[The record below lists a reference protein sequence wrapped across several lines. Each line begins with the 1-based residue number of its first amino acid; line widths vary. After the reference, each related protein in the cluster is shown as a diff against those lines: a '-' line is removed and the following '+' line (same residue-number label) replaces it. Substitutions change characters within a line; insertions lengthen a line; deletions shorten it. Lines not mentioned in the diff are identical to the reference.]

1 MKSFFTV
8 EPKKK
13 AVPTLAQLRAAL
25 EKASAHSLSVVSERW
40 PASSSS
46 FAPRK
51 DQTQSMN
58 GGCGGLW
65 MELHG
70 HTAAYGV
77 AAFNNKGVW
86 DRAISKDGTKLKGK
100 ELLAAQE
107 RFRASLIRQLQQ
119 KWEEEERG
127 LLDSVDASIIN
138 AEVIHALVLYL
149 YSIERRCAGRKPMPH
164 QYL

>member
-1 MKSFFTV
+1 MKSFFTI

-13 AVPTLAQLRAAL
+13 AISTLAQLRAAL

-40 PASSSS
+40 SAISSS
-46 FAPRK
+46 FALRIRK
-51 DQTQSMN
+51 GQTQSMN

-86 DRAISKDGTKLKGK
+86 DRVGPCDQQRRHQA
-100 ELLAAQE
+100 E
-107 RFRASLIRQLQQ
+107 RQRTS
-119 KWEEEERG
+119 
-127 LLDSVDASIIN
+127 
-138 AEVIHALVLYL
+138 
-149 YSIERRCAGRKPMPH
+149 RCAREISGITDQAVATEVGGGRTRTSRFSRCIDH
-164 QYL
+164 QC

>member
-1 MKSFFTV
+1 MRWMKSFFTV

-51 DQTQSMN
+51 GQTQSMN

-86 DRAISKDGTKLKGK
+86 DRANLIKPQSTYLNII
-100 ELLAAQE
+100 ELL
-107 RFRASLIRQLQQ
+107 STLIR
-119 KWEEEERG
+119 
-127 LLDSVDASIIN
+127 N
-138 AEVIHALVLYL
+138 
-149 YSIERRCAGRKPMPH
+149 
-164 QYL
+164 